1 MDGGG
6 LIMDANDGADAPY
19 WNGLADGRLML
30 PRCGGCGDW
39 LWPAVSRC
47 GGCGSETVEWIERPM
62 RGTIFSWTRTWHRF
76 GFTESLD
83 LPFVSIVATVEDC
96 GIRLLGRLEDPD
108 QVDPVIGEP
117 LSGRI
122 GATRVEGRDI
132 PTILWS
138 RG

>member
-1 MDGGG
+1 MHV
-6 LIMDANDGADAPY
+6 NDGADAPY
-19 WNGLADGRLML
+19 WNGLAEGRLLL

-47 GGCGSETVEWIERPM
+47 GACGSETVEWIEHAM

-83 LPFVSIVATVEDC
+83 LPFVSIVATVDDC
-96 GIRLLGRLEDPD
+96 GIRLLGRLDDPD
-108 QVDPVIGEP
+108 RIDPVIGEP
-117 LSGRI
+117 ISGAI
-122 GATRVEGRDI
+122 GATRVGERDI
-132 PTILWS
+132 PTIIWS